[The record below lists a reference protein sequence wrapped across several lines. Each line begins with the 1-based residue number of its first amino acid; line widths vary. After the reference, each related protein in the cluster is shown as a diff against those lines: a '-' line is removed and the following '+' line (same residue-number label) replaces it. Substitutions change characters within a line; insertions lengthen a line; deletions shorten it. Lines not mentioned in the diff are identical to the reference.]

1 MKKLLCLFFVIFSVL
16 TICAQSIYTKV
27 KKYDKFDDVVW
38 EKNVKTLITKTYD
51 RIIIE
56 TKGQKPVEYGYYD
69 NDLFAIHNGSRDSV
83 VNLVNNVYG
92 YEDMYDLF
100 PKDSLDIMRNK
111 VREACK
117 NLPDS
122 LVDADFIDA
131 NIKWELIRLSENTPT
146 IVFRSISSS
155 SVDFYYD
162 TDLVWVRFRDG
173 SRIIYSKR

>member
-1 MKKLLCLFFVIFSVL
+1 MKKFLCLFFFVL
-16 TICAQSIYTKV
+16 SALTVCAQGIYTKAI
-27 KKYDKFDDVVW
+27 KYDKFDDVVW
-38 EKNVKTLITKTYD
+38 EKNIKTLITKTYNK
-51 RIIIE
+51 IIIE

-69 NDLFAIHNGSRDSV
+69 NDLFAIHSGSRDSV

-146 IVFRSISSS
+146 IVFRSISSNRFS
-155 SVDFYYD
+155 FYYD